1 MYFCLFRYTLR
12 ILPKIDRG
20 FFLAE
25 NDWTCYRRNYF
36 QLSAA
41 FTATDVFGDEIEM
54 PALMKLGSEFR
65 TIEGFGICVSARVA
79 NGEKKIELVQQTAK
93 RDKGPQM

>member
-1 MYFCLFRYTLR
+1 
-12 ILPKIDRG
+12 
-20 FFLAE
+20 
-25 NDWTCYRRNYF
+25 
-36 QLSAA
+36 
-41 FTATDVFGDEIEM
+41 M
-54 PALMKLGSEFR
+54 PALMKMGCEVPSSSSATSEFK